1 MLTRGMEWHFPL
13 AHTTV
18 SRPDP
23 FPLHDDDVAGAR
35 VLAYLHACEAL
46 YDTHFRTL
54 KLGTSTYG
62 NVAVVMSGITTC
74 LRFPGMLQLFPRLH
88 FFLTGF
94 ALLMARGSDG
104 HL

>member
-35 VLAYLHACEAL
+35 ALAYLHTCEAL
-46 YDTHFRTL
+46 YDTRPL
-54 KLGTSTYG
+54 VILVMAGT
-62 NVAVVMSGITTC
+62 V
-74 LRFPGMLQLFPRLH
+74 R
-88 FFLTGF
+88 
-94 ALLMARGSDG
+94 RGSC
-104 HL
+104 LTTLALPC